1 MSLISALSSIATTA
15 ESSQISPTERFWRY
29 GIYGYVESVS
39 GASES
44 GIVLIFAAFAVF
56 CAIAAYLLGSINSA
70 IIISKTV
77 YHDDIRKHGSGN
89 AGTTNMLRTYGKGA
103 ALATLICDIAKTA
116 LALALGGVMLGFAY
130 VGGVSV
136 SFMMYVV
143 GLFAVLG
150 HIFPVYYGM
159 RGGKGVL
166 STATVALILSP
177 GVFALLFVVFV
188 AVVAISKYV
197 SLGSVCAAVLY
208 PVVLN
213 AYFAIFLNNKI
224 PGIAA
229 LVTIIL
235 AITIVWCHRHNLRR
249 ISERT
254 EHKLSFKKKSDD
266 SESGDA
272 KDAGDD
278 DDE

>member
-1 MSLISALSSIATTA
+1 MSLISALSNIVMTA
-15 ESSQISPTERFWRY
+15 ASSGENVKTPMQVFLQW
-29 GIYGYVESVS
+29 GIYGFIQCEESAVVPILTLFS
-39 GASES
+39 
-44 GIVLIFAAFAVF
+44 VF
-56 CAIAAYLLGSINSA
+56 CVIAAYLLGSINSA
-70 IIISKTV
+70 IIISKAV

-130 VGGVSV
+130 VGGVSTN
-136 SFMMYVV
+136 FMLYVV

-166 STATVALILSP
+166 STATVALVLSP
-177 GVFALLFVVFV
+177 GVFALLFVIFV

-213 AYFAIFLNNKI
+213 AYFQIFLNGRI

-229 LVTIIL
+229 LVAIIL
-235 AITIVWCHRHNLRR
+235 AITIVWCHRQNLRR
-249 ISERT
+249 IGERT
-254 EHKLSFKKKSDD
+254 EHKLSFKKKSDEG
-266 SESGDA
+266 ESS
-272 KDAGDD
+272 DAGGGDD
-278 DDE
+278 K

>member
-1 MSLISALSSIATTA
+1 MSLFSALSNIVMTA
-15 ESSQISPTERFWRY
+15 ASSGENVKTPMQVFLQW
-29 GIYGYVESVS
+29 GIYGFIQCEESAVVPILTLFS
-39 GASES
+39 
-44 GIVLIFAAFAVF
+44 VL

-70 IIISKTV
+70 IIISKAV

-103 ALATLICDIAKTA
+103 ALATLICDIAKTV

-130 VGGVSV
+130 VGGVSTN
-136 SFMMYVV
+136 FMLYVV

-177 GVFALLFVVFV
+177 GVFAMLFVIFV

-213 AYFAIFLNNKI
+213 AYFQIFLNGRI

-229 LVTIIL
+229 LVAIIL
-235 AITIVWCHRHNLRR
+235 AITIVWCHRQNLRR
-249 ISERT
+249 IGERT
-254 EHKLSFKKKSDD
+254 EHKLSFKKKSDEG
-266 SESGDA
+266 ESS
-272 KDAGDD
+272 DAGGG

>member
-1 MSLISALSSIATTA
+1 MSTISALSNIVMTA
-15 ESSQISPTERFWRY
+15 ASSGENVKTPMQVFLQW
-29 GIYGYVESVS
+29 GIYGFIQCEESAVVPILTLFS
-39 GASES
+39 
-44 GIVLIFAAFAVF
+44 VF

-70 IIISKTV
+70 IIISKAV
-77 YHDDIRKHGSGN
+77 YHDDIRTYGSGN

-103 ALATLICDIAKTA
+103 ALATLICDIAKTV

-130 VGGVSV
+130 VGGVSTN
-136 SFMMYVV
+136 FMLYVV

-177 GVFALLFVVFV
+177 GVFAMLFVIFV

-213 AYFAIFLNNKI
+213 AYFQIFLNGRI

-229 LVTIIL
+229 LVAIIL
-235 AITIVWCHRHNLRR
+235 AITIVWCHRQNLRR
-249 ISERT
+249 IGERT

-266 SESGDA
+266 NENS
-272 KDAGDD
+272 DAGGG

>member
-1 MSLISALSSIATTA
+1 MSTISALSNIVMTA
-15 ESSQISPTERFWRY
+15 ANSGENVKTPMQVFLQW
-29 GIYGYVESVS
+29 GIYGFIQCEESAVVPILTLFS
-39 GASES
+39 
-44 GIVLIFAAFAVF
+44 VF
-56 CAIAAYLLGSINSA
+56 CAIVAYLLGSINSA
-70 IIISKTV
+70 IIISKAV
-77 YHDDIRKHGSGN
+77 YHDDIRTHGSGN

-103 ALATLICDIAKTA
+103 ALATLICDIAKTV

-130 VGGVSV
+130 VGGVSTN
-136 SFMMYVV
+136 FMLYVV

-177 GVFALLFVVFV
+177 GVFAMLFVIFV

-213 AYFAIFLNNKI
+213 AYFQIFLNGRI

-229 LVTIIL
+229 LVAIIL
-235 AITIVWCHRHNLRR
+235 AITIVWCHRQNLRR
-249 ISERT
+249 IGERT
-254 EHKLSFKKKSDD
+254 EHKLSFKKKSDEG
-266 SESGDA
+266 ESS
-272 KDAGDD
+272 DAGGG

>member
-1 MSLISALSSIATTA
+1 MSLISTLSSIVTTA
-15 ESSQISPTERFWRY
+15 ETSQISPAERFWRY
-29 GIYGYVESVS
+29 GIYGYVESAS
-39 GASES
+39 GATES

-56 CAIAAYLLGSINSA
+56 CAIAAYLLGSISSA
-70 IIISKTV
+70 IIISKIV

-103 ALATLICDIAKTA
+103 ALATLICDITKTA
-116 LALALGGVMLGFAY
+116 LALAIGGVMLGFSY
-130 VGGVSV
+130 IGGVSV
-136 SFMMYVV
+136 NFMMYVV

-177 GVFALLFVVFV
+177 GVFALLFIVFV

-213 AYFAIFLNNKI
+213 AYFQIFLGGPM

-235 AITIVWCHRHNLRR
+235 AITIVWCHRQNLRR

-266 SESGDA
+266 GESGDA
-272 KDAGDD
+272 KDVGDGDD
-278 DDE
+278 E

>member
-1 MSLISALSSIATTA
+1 MSLISALSNIVMTA
-15 ESSQISPTERFWRY
+15 ASSGENVKTPMQVFLQW
-29 GIYGYVESVS
+29 GIYGFIQCEESAVVPILTLFS
-39 GASES
+39 
-44 GIVLIFAAFAVF
+44 VF

-70 IIISKTV
+70 IIISKAV

-103 ALATLICDIAKTA
+103 ALATLICDIAKTV

-130 VGGVSV
+130 VGGVSTN
-136 SFMMYVV
+136 FMLYVV

-177 GVFALLFVVFV
+177 GVFAMLFVIFV

-213 AYFAIFLNNKI
+213 AYFQIFLNGRI

-229 LVTIIL
+229 LVAIIL
-235 AITIVWCHRHNLRR
+235 AITIVWCHRQNLRR
-249 ISERT
+249 IGERT
-254 EHKLSFKKKSDD
+254 EHKLSFKKKSDE
-266 SESGDA
+266 SESS
-272 KDAGDD
+272 DAGDGD
-278 DDE
+278 DK

>member
-1 MSLISALSSIATTA
+1 MSIIPALSNIVMTA
-15 ESSQISPTERFWRY
+15 ASSGENAKTPMQVFLQW
-29 GIYGYVESVS
+29 GIYGFIQCEESAVVPILTLFS
-39 GASES
+39 
-44 GIVLIFAAFAVF
+44 VF

-70 IIISKTV
+70 IIISKAV

-103 ALATLICDIAKTA
+103 ALATLICDIAKTV

-130 VGGVSV
+130 VGGVSTN
-136 SFMMYVV
+136 FMLYVV

-166 STATVALILSP
+166 STATVALVLSP
-177 GVFALLFVVFV
+177 GVFALLFVIFV

-213 AYFAIFLNNKI
+213 AYFQIFLNGRI

-229 LVTIIL
+229 LVAIIL
-235 AITIVWCHRHNLRR
+235 AITIVWCHRQNLRR
-249 ISERT
+249 IGERT
-254 EHKLSFKKKSDD
+254 EHKLSFKKKSDEG
-266 SESGDA
+266 ESS
-272 KDAGDD
+272 DAGGGDD
-278 DDE
+278 K

>member
-1 MSLISALSSIATTA
+1 MSLFSALSNIVMTA
-15 ESSQISPTERFWRY
+15 ASSGENVKTPMQVFLQW
-29 GIYGYVESVS
+29 GIYGFIQCEESAVVPILTLFS
-39 GASES
+39 
-44 GIVLIFAAFAVF
+44 VF

-70 IIISKTV
+70 IIISKAV

-103 ALATLICDIAKTA
+103 ALATLICDIAKTV

-130 VGGVSV
+130 VGGVSTN
-136 SFMMYVV
+136 FMLYVV

-177 GVFALLFVVFV
+177 GVFAMLFVIFV

-213 AYFAIFLNNKI
+213 AYFQIFLNGRI

-229 LVTIIL
+229 LVAIIL
-235 AITIVWCHRHNLRR
+235 AITIVWCHRQNLRR
-249 ISERT
+249 IGERT
-254 EHKLSFKKKSDD
+254 EHKLSFKKKSDEG
-266 SESGDA
+266 ESS
-272 KDAGDD
+272 DAGGG